1 MADALRLFVI
11 TWDPLELLA
20 PRPVASAAVNTGPLE
35 LAVYLP
41 CWSLAELAAEQGK
54 TATAV
59 LGAVAGAAVMTGAA
73 HHDVLISDRYPYLAR
88 QGKVPDLVRDPLA
101 GYELG
106 QATIRGVSPR
116 WEDIGLSAI
125 TDIVQHAFG
134 QVDLDRSPVELR
146 AACPRPGCP
155 ACAGQRFNFPAQLA
169 EARDGMCPAHRVEA
183 EAVITHRLVRAQAS
197 NPDGWSAQGDASQR
211 LGQPHLPNGLAT
223 RLAGASAAP

>member
-73 HHDVLISDRYPYLAR
+73 HQDVLIS
-88 QGKVPDLVRDPLA
+88 
-101 GYELG
+101 E
-106 QATIRGVSPR
+106 GV
-116 WEDIGLSAI
+116 
-125 TDIVQHAFG
+125 
-134 QVDLDRSPVELR
+134 
-146 AACPRPGCP
+146 
-155 ACAGQRFNFPAQLA
+155 
-169 EARDGMCPAHRVEA
+169 
-183 EAVITHRLVRAQAS
+183 
-197 NPDGWSAQGDASQR
+197 
-211 LGQPHLPNGLAT
+211 
-223 RLAGASAAP
+223 